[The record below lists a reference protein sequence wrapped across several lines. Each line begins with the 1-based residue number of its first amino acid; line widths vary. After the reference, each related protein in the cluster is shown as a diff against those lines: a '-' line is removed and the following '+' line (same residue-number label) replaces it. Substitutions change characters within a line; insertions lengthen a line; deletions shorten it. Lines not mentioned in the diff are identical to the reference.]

1 MHSINLKDIIDG
13 CRKEDTKQQEILFN
27 TYSRVLF
34 SICCRYTG
42 DRDDA
47 EDVLQETFIR
57 IYKNIRQ
64 YKETGSFEGWMK
76 SIAVH
81 CSLRFLRTKKKIKF
95 ENIEHREIADTV
107 EEEIEE
113 EIDPKFLVDCINK

>member
-1 MHSINLKDIIDG
+1 MRPIDLKDIIEG
-13 CRKEDTKQQEILFN
+13 CRNEDTKQQEILFN

-42 DRDDA
+42 DKDDA

-57 IYKNIRQ
+57 IFKNISQ

-81 CSLRFLRTKKKIKF
+81 CSLHFLRTKKKIRF
-95 ENIEHREIADTV
+95 ENIEHREIADTL
-107 EEEIEE
+107 EEDVAEDK
-113 EIDPKFLVDCINK
+113 IDP